1 MQILTWLVVIVGGGL
16 GLLSILAIIVYSIA
30 MLGYK
35 LVRKIKYGTSL
46 YD

>member
-1 MQILTWLVVIVGGGL
+1 MEILTWLIVIVGGGL
-16 GLLSILAIIVYSIA
+16 GLVSILAIVGYSIA

-35 LVRKIKYGTSL
+35 IYRKIKYGNSL

>member
-1 MQILTWLVVIVGGGL
+1 MQIVTWFVVIVGGGL

-35 LVRKIKYGTSL
+35 IYRKAKYGKSL